1 MSFEQ
6 DLRNVTDPLVRTG
19 RAGQPPHIAGP
30 QADDSPT
37 IQTKEMRVSEP
48 VCLRLRIGIS
58 GLVSPRMI
66 PQFQSAN
73 QACVGK
79 VIQRPKNG

>member
-6 DLRNVTDPLVRTG
+6 DLRNVPDPLIRTG
-19 RAGQPPHIAGP
+19 RSGQPPHIPGP

-37 IQTKEMRVSEP
+37 IQTKEMRMSVP
-48 VCLRLRIGIS
+48 IRLRFRIGNS

-66 PQFQSAN
+66 AQFKSAN